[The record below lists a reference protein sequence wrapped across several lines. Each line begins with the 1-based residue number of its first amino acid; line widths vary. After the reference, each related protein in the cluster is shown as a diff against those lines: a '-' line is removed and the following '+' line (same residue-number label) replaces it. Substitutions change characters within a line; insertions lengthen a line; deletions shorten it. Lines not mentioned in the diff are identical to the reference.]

1 MRRADK
7 TALFFCAKMDVME
20 EKRVYEYIPVEEIKP
35 EGQFLKAVCFKPKRA
50 IYSCLII
57 GVALMFINNL
67 YARLLGVVFILMSF
81 IVLKLVSDHKVIDIF
96 DKGVMIY
103 GDNENRTAC
112 FISYDDIVE
121 WNIRH
126 EDGHDMI
133 CFDLKDGSKIIK
145 DSFEVDSAFKTLYG
159 LMKEKESNYIRTQ
172 IDKETPLRLSDAL
185 ANIRR
190 FFLKK

>member
-1 MRRADK
+1 
-7 TALFFCAKMDVME
+7 ME

-57 GVALMFINNL
+57 GAALMFINNL

>member
-1 MRRADK
+1 MIRADK
-7 TALFFCAKMDVME
+7 TALFFCAKMNVME

-57 GVALMFINNL
+57 GAALMFINNL
-67 YARLLGVVFILMSF
+67 YARLLGVFFILMSF
-81 IVLKLVSDHKVIDIF
+81 IVLKVVDDHKIIDIF

-133 CFDLKDGSKIIK
+133 CFDLKDGSRIIK

>member
-7 TALFFCAKMDVME
+7 TALFFCAKMDCMSE
-20 EKRVYEYIPVEEIKP
+20 EKVYEYVPVEEVKP

-57 GVALMFINNL
+57 GTALMFINNL

-103 GDNENRTAC
+103 GDNENKTAC

>member
-7 TALFFCAKMDVME
+7 IALFFCAKMDVME

-57 GVALMFINNL
+57 GAALMFINNL

>member
-57 GVALMFINNL
+57 GAALMFINNL

>member
-1 MRRADK
+1 MRKADK

-57 GVALMFINNL
+57 GAALMFINNL

>member
-57 GVALMFINNL
+57 GAALMFINNL

-133 CFDLKDGSKIIK
+133 CFDLKDGSRIIK